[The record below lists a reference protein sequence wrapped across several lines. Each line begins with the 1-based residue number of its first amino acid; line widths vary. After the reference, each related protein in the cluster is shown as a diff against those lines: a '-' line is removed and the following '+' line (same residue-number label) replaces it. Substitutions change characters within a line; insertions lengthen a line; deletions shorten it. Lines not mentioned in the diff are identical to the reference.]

1 MYTHGL
7 VPFILVL
14 TQHTQVLDAGAGRP
28 AASVEAID
36 MHLNMLRSAVAGMGG
51 AVQVA
56 SVGGGVAVLQY
67 KGPPA
72 LAKGVTAA
80 VKVRPA
86 SFASFAAALACV
98 LLCAMHAHTRT
109 CTPAAH
115 LVLCSPDLGVV
126 CPCALAPH
134 PSTGPPNLLLLCLP
148 FFGRLAVAVR
158 MPSLTLRR
166 WS

>member
-1 MYTHGL
+1 
-7 VPFILVL
+7 
-14 TQHTQVLDAGAGRP
+14 
-28 AASVEAID
+28 

-86 SFASFAAALACV
+86 SFASLAAALARV

-109 CTPAAH
+109 CAPAAH
-115 LVLCSPDLGVV
+115 LVHTWCYVPLIWVLY
-126 CPCALAPH
+126 APVLWPPP

-148 FFGRLAVAVR
+148 FFGRLAVSVR